1 MSFRYFLP
9 TLLISLAAS
18 TWAADA
24 TSPAATPDAPAA
36 APAAATAAPEA
47 AAPASTPAANPAAP
61 ADSATPAAPS
71 AKPRK
76 AKASAPSPTASPT
89 ATAPAG
95 KGPGG
100 VVITVGPNKIRRSQI
115 DHLVDQMA
123 KANPTPRTP
132 SEQEKS
138 AMAAMIAT
146 NLIGQEL
153 LELESKRLAIT
164 AADAEVDSMYKVL
177 KANFPDEATWKRVL
191 KEGNNTEKSFREKL
205 ARQIKADKILNKQVP
220 QVERPTWKEIIDY
233 HAAHKAQFPIN
244 DSLRA
249 CQILALAGKDMKAA
263 DVASKKADMEKVRA
277 ELAKDSAEPERL
289 LARFMVAAR
298 QVSEGPEKK
307 DGGDLQRFHPND
319 FSPEIKKQLATLRVG
334 QMSPVFKSPLGWHL
348 LYLTEKYDG
357 KPDSYRFLIA
367 RALAAERTA
376 LAGKSL
382 RKYLQGLAT
391 KYKVTYLESA
401 YRDTSPSGVY
411 NL

>member
-1 MSFRYFLP
+1 MPPFRNRVTKMSFRYFLP
-9 TLLISLAAS
+9 TLLISLAAAA
-18 TWAADA
+18 WAADA
-24 TSPAATPDAPAA
+24 TAPAA
-36 APAAATAAPEA
+36 APAPESAAPA
-47 AAPASTPAANPAAP
+47 AAPAVPAAP
-61 ADSATPAAPS
+61 ADSA
-71 AKPRK
+71 
-76 AKASAPSPTASPT
+76 
-89 ATAPAG
+89 ATAPAARVKKAKSPATAATAAPPAAG
-95 KGPGG
+95 KGSGA

-115 DHLVDQMA
+115 DHLVDQMS

-164 AADAEVDSMYKVL
+164 AAEAEVDSMYKVL

-191 KEGNNTEKSFREKL
+191 KEGNNTEKTFREKL

-233 HAAHKAQFPIN
+233 HSAHKAQFPIN

-319 FSPEIKKQLATLRVG
+319 FSPEIKKQLASLRVG
-334 QMSPVFKSPLGWHL
+334 QMSPVFKSPLGWHI

-367 RALAAERTA
+367 RALATERTA